1 MPYVDRPT
9 RRPPTT
15 LGAALGLVIRLLVL
29 CLIVGLFMAYFDLTP
44 ARMLVDAAEAI
55 RHGWALAV
63 RFVGWAAPYIFLGA
77 SVVIPIAAVILVL
90 RLLQR

>member
-1 MPYVDRPT
+1 MDRPT
-9 RRPPTT
+9 GRPPAT
-15 LGAALGLVIRLLVL
+15 LGAVLGLVIRLLLL

-55 RHGWALAV
+55 RHGWALAA
-63 RFVGWAAPYIFLGA
+63 RFVGWAAPYILLGA

-90 RLLQR
+90 RLIQR